1 MATAFLG
8 ADLAISMTMSNTLPP
23 APAPSSSPTD
33 RAPQALRE
41 AAERTFIF
49 IHAT

>member
-1 MATAFLG
+1 MATVFLG
-8 ADLAISMTMSNTLPP
+8 ADLAIPMTMQIHCPP
-23 APAPSSSPTD
+23 PRPPSSSPTD

-41 AAERTFIF
+41 AAERTLTF